1 MTLFTTVDPRPIH
14 FMGIAG
20 AGMSGLALLAKEQAV
35 AITGC
40 DNDPTGAA
48 DLAANGVEI
57 WRGHDPGH
65 VAGARAVVVT
75 AAVPGDHPELKRA
88 RALGVPVVRRAD
100 ALSQAVAGGTVVAV
114 AGTHDKTTTT
124 VMVTEALAAAGRD
137 PTGLAGGRVAR
148 WGGNARMG
156 GRDLYVVEAD
166 EYDRAFLSL
175 APAVAVVNNVEADHL
190 ECYDGSVAVLEQ
202 AFAQFAGRARR
213 VIAGGDD
220 AGAQRVMA
228 VVRAP
233 VWRVGLGAD
242 ADVRIT
248 EVELDEEGST
258 ARIVLPGGRALAL
271 RLRVPGLHNVR
282 NAAAALAVAHEL
294 GADLERALAAL
305 AEFTGVG
312 RRFERVGEA
321 RGVTVV
327 DDYAHH
333 PTEVQATLA
342 AARQAF
348 PRRRVIAVFQPHLF
362 SRTVLHGDAL
372 GRALAAADVVVVAP
386 IYGAREEPLP
396 GVSAALVAR
405 GAARAGA
412 TTVAGRERATLTERV
427 AQTVQS
433 GDVGFTPG
441 AGDRT
446 RGGPGPRAG
455 VLGDPRL
462 LAARVRGLAGVGEAR
477 VVRRLPAVLSVE
489 LREVE
494 PAALVPAPRGSGRG
508 LVAVDAAGRLL
519 PFDPARSG
527 LDLPIAASA
536 DSGVVG
542 VLALIQSVDP
552 ALFQTITGA
561 RGFARGG
568 VLLEI
573 GPRRVL
579 VGRDAGP
586 EVIRA
591 VVLVA
596 QDLAAKGRAYV
607 ELDARFAGQ
616 VVVRRRATASGGGE
630 VGGGRGGTG
639 GT

>member
-114 AGTHDKTTTT
+114 AGTHGKTTTT

-137 PTGLAGGRVAR
+137 PTVLAGGRVAR

-175 APAVAVVNNVEADHL
+175 APAVAVV
-190 ECYDGSVAVLEQ
+190 
-202 AFAQFAGRARR
+202 
-213 VIAGGDD
+213 
-220 AGAQRVMA
+220 
-228 VVRAP
+228 
-233 VWRVGLGAD
+233 
-242 ADVRIT
+242 
-248 EVELDEEGST
+248 
-258 ARIVLPGGRALAL
+258 
-271 RLRVPGLHNVR
+271 
-282 NAAAALAVAHEL
+282 HEL

-321 RGVTVV
+321 GGVMVV

-348 PRRRVIAVFQPHLF
+348 PRRRVVAVFQPHLF
-362 SRTVLHGDAL
+362 SRTALHGDAL

-386 IYGAREEPLP
+386 IYGAREQPLP

-405 GAARAGA
+405 GAVRAGA
-412 TTVAGRERATLTERV
+412 TTVALRERATLTERV
-427 AQTVQS
+427 AETVQA
-433 GDVGFTPG
+433 GDVVFTLG
-441 AGDRT
+441 AGDIT
-446 RGGPGPRAG
+446 RVGPE
-455 VLGDPRL
+455 L
-462 LAARVRGLAGVGEAR
+462 LARLGTGAGAGAGAGACRDAGRVG
-477 VVRRLPAVLSVE
+477 
-489 LREVE
+489 
-494 PAALVPAPRGSGRG
+494 GSGRCWASRGRGCSSCPGSARRSCCGG
-508 LVAVDAAGRLL
+508 LRCFGC
-519 PFDPARSG
+519 ARSSSWACA
-527 LDLPIAASA
+527 IS
-536 DSGVVG
+536 
-542 VLALIQSVDP
+542 
-552 ALFQTITGA
+552 
-561 RGFARGG
+561 
-568 VLLEI
+568 
-573 GPRRVL
+573 RRT
-579 VGRDAGP
+579 P
-586 EVIRA
+586 
-591 VVLVA
+591 
-596 QDLAAKGRAYV
+596 
-607 ELDARFAGQ
+607 
-616 VVVRRRATASGGGE
+616 
-630 VGGGRGGTG
+630 
-639 GT
+639 

>member
-1 MTLFTTVDPRPIH
+1 MTLFTTVDPHPIH

-20 AGMSGLALLAKEQAV
+20 AGMSGLALLAKAQGV
-35 AITGC
+35 PITGC

-48 DLAANGVEI
+48 DLAAIGVEI

-65 VAGARAVVVT
+65 VAGARALVVT

-114 AGTHDKTTTT
+114 AGTHGKTTTT

-148 WGGNARMG
+148 WGGNARVG
-156 GRDLYVVEAD
+156 GRELYVVEAD

-175 APAVAVVNNVEADHL
+175 TPAIAVVNNVEADHL
-190 ECYDGSVAVLEQ
+190 ECYDGSVAALEQ
-202 AFAQFAGRARR
+202 AFAQFAGSARR

-220 AGAQRVMA
+220 SGAQRVMTA
-228 VVRAP
+228 VRAP

-242 ADVRIT
+242 ADVRI
-248 EVELDEEGST
+248 VGLELDEHGSM
-258 ARIVLPGGRALAL
+258 ARIELPGGRALVL

-321 RGVTVV
+321 CGVTVV

-348 PRRRVIAVFQPHLF
+348 PRRRVVAVFQPHLF
-362 SRTVLHGDAL
+362 SRTLLHGDAL

-386 IYGAREEPLP
+386 IYGAREQPLP

-405 GAARAGA
+405 GAVRAGA
-412 TTVAGRERATLTERV
+412 TTVALRERATLADRVAERV
-427 AQTVQS
+427 EP
-433 GDVGFTPG
+433 GDVVFTLG
-441 AGDRT
+441 AGDIT
-446 RGGPGPRAG
+446 RVGPE
-455 VLGDPRL
+455 L
-462 LAARVRGLAGVGEAR
+462 LA
-477 VVRRLPAVLSVE
+477 RL
-489 LREVE
+489 
-494 PAALVPAPRGSGRG
+494 G
-508 LVAVDAAGRLL
+508 
-519 PFDPARSG
+519 
-527 LDLPIAASA
+527 
-536 DSGVVG
+536 
-542 VLALIQSVDP
+542 
-552 ALFQTITGA
+552 TGA
-561 RGFARGG
+561 
-568 VLLEI
+568 
-573 GPRRVL
+573 
-579 VGRDAGP
+579 
-586 EVIRA
+586 
-591 VVLVA
+591 
-596 QDLAAKGRAYV
+596 
-607 ELDARFAGQ
+607 
-616 VVVRRRATASGGGE
+616 
-630 VGGGRGGTG
+630 
-639 GT
+639 

>member
-20 AGMSGLALLAKEQAV
+20 AGMSGLALLAKEQGV
-35 AITGC
+35 PISGC
-40 DNDPTGAA
+40 DSDPTGAA
-48 DLAANGVEI
+48 DLAAMGVEI

-65 VAGARAVVVT
+65 VAGARALVVT

-114 AGTHDKTTTT
+114 AGTHGKTTTT

-190 ECYDGSVAVLEQ
+190 ECYDGSVAALEQ

-213 VIAGGDD
+213 DD
-220 AGAQRVMA
+220 AGALRVVSA
-228 VVRAP
+228 VRAP

-242 ADVRIT
+242 ADVRIADAQ
-248 EVELDEEGST
+248 LDEQGSR
-258 ARIVLPGGRALAL
+258 ARIELPGGGALAL

-282 NAAAALAVAHEL
+282 NAAAALAVVHEL

-312 RRFERVGEA
+312 RRFERVGEVG
-321 RGVTVV
+321 GVMVV

-348 PRRRVIAVFQPHLF
+348 PRRRVVAVFQPHLF
-362 SRTVLHGDAL
+362 SRTALHGDAL

-386 IYGAREEPLP
+386 IYGAREQPLA

-405 GAARAGA
+405 GAVRAGA
-412 TTVAGRERATLTERV
+412 TTVALRERATLTERV
-427 AQTVQS
+427 AETVQA
-433 GDVGFTPG
+433 GDVVFTLG
-441 AGDRT
+441 AGDVT
-446 RGGPGPRAG
+446 RVGPE
-455 VLGDPRL
+455 LLQQLQQGD
-462 LAARVRGLAGVGEAR
+462 A
-477 VVRRLPAVLSVE
+477 
-489 LREVE
+489 
-494 PAALVPAPRGSGRG
+494 GRG
-508 LVAVDAAGRLL
+508 NER
-519 PFDPARSG
+519 
-527 LDLPIAASA
+527 
-536 DSGVVG
+536 
-542 VLALIQSVDP
+542 
-552 ALFQTITGA
+552 
-561 RGFARGG
+561 
-568 VLLEI
+568 
-573 GPRRVL
+573 
-579 VGRDAGP
+579 
-586 EVIRA
+586 
-591 VVLVA
+591 
-596 QDLAAKGRAYV
+596 
-607 ELDARFAGQ
+607 
-616 VVVRRRATASGGGE
+616 
-630 VGGGRGGTG
+630 
-639 GT
+639 